1 RERWLERHADGYV
14 MRDGPRVVRSR
25 PQSAEHRARVEAER
39 AEARAAQDRLT
50 SLTSDAIGE
59 RREAVLRARRR
70 REQDQN
76 DPRHGD

>member
-1 RERWLERHADGYV
+1 

-39 AEARAAQDRLT
+39 AAARTEQDRLT

-59 RREAVLRARRR
+59 RREAVLRARRE
-70 REQDQN
+70 REQHQN
-76 DPRHGD
+76 DPPQGD